1 MTSTIPTDAGH
12 DWHSHVYFDADS
24 VARAENLIA
33 AMKQKFGPDVA
44 PDAAIEYGRWHHRP
58 VGPHPDFSIQ
68 LAYPDAMFA
77 AVMGYLSLNRNGLV
91 IFTHPVT
98 GEDLHSQLC
107 DHRDHAIWMGA
118 VRPLKLAQFG
128 GVDQ

>member
-1 MTSTIPTDAGH
+1 MHIKGETDAGH

-24 VARAENLIA
+24 AATAEALIA
-33 AMKQKFGPDVA
+33 EMKVELG

-68 LAYPDAMFA
+68 LAYPATMFA
-77 AVMGYLSLNRNGLV
+77 AVMAYLSLHRNGLV

-98 GEDLHSQLC
+98 GEDLYSQLV

-118 VRPLKLAQFG
+118 VRPLKLTQFG